1 MKQHSDK
8 VPDWEEQRDRIIGL
22 GERSIRKS
30 YYPELQ
36 QRIIEL
42 EKKNRE
48 LAIAYEDQTAVSEEL
63 RQQCYETATKEQ
75 QLRESEEKYRRFVE
89 TANEGILSMD
99 PAFNIIFANQRIA
112 DILGYTVD
120 EMRGRNLA
128 EFQDPMETPDIASGM
143 KEGRSGFREV
153 EERKFLNRNGSERW
167 LLVSV
172 TAIFGPTGD
181 LTGSFAMITD
191 ITKRKEAEV
200 ALQQARNKLKLLNA
214 ITFQDIHTAAFSIS
228 AYQHLIK
235 DMVPD
240 EAAKSY
246 FEREELLLKK
256 IVDTLDFA
264 KNYQQMGIRPPCW
277 QNVLQVFLLAISH
290 LDFRH
295 LKHTIQLDDLEV
307 FADPLLEKALENI
320 FRNVLEHG
328 EHATEVTL
336 GYEDRGDHLIL
347 VVGDNGVGIPPE
359 EKNMIFDRGYGR
371 GTGLGLFFVRE
382 VLSITH
388 ITIKENG
395 IAGQGA
401 RFEISVP
408 RVAYQFPSRTSP
420 V

>member
-1 MKQHSDK
+1 MKQHSEK
-8 VPDWEEQRDRIIGL
+8 APDWEEQRDRIIGL
-22 GERSIRKS
+22 GETSIRKS

-48 LAIAYEDQTAVSEEL
+48 LAIAYEDQMAVSEEL
-63 RQQCYETATKEQ
+63 RQQCFETAKTEQ

-99 PAFNIIFANQRIA
+99 PSFNIIFANQRIA
-112 DILGYTVD
+112 DILGYAID
-120 EMRGRNLA
+120 EMRGRKISD
-128 EFQDPMETPDIASGM
+128 FMDPLETPDIASGM
-143 KEGRSGFREV
+143 KERISGFHEV
-153 EERKFLNRNGSERW
+153 EERKFIHRDGSERW
-167 LLVSV
+167 LQVSL
-172 TAIFGPTGD
+172 TATSGPTGD
-181 LTGSFAMITD
+181 LSGSFAMITD

-228 AYQHLIK
+228 AYQHLIR

-240 EAAKSY
+240 EAAKEY
-246 FEREELLLKK
+246 FEREDLLLKK
-256 IVDTLDFA
+256 IVNTLDFA
-264 KNYQQMGIRPPCW
+264 KNYQQMGIRSPCW
-277 QNVLQVFLLAISH
+277 QNVHQVFLLAISH

-295 LKHTIQLDDLEV
+295 MKHSIELDDLEV
-307 FADPLLEKALENI
+307 FADPLLEKAMENI
-320 FRNVLEHG
+320 FQNVLEHG

-347 VVGDNGVGIPPE
+347 VVRDNGTGIPPE

-388 ITIKENG
+388 ITIHENG
-395 IAGQGA
+395 IPGQGA

-408 RVAYQFPSRTSP
+408 RGAYQFPSRMP
-420 V
+420 AG